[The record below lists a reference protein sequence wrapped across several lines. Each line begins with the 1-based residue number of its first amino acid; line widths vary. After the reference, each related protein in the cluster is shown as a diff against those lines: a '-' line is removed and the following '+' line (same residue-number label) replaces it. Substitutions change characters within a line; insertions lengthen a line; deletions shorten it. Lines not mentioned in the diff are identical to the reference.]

1 MATKQTTLLYIIK
14 DDKILLAEK
23 KRGFGV
29 GKINGIGGKLEK
41 GETVEQ
47 AMIRET
53 QEEIGVT
60 PLSCQHLATITF
72 RFGGFESEETE
83 VTTVFVASEYKGEI
97 IETDEMRPFWY
108 EIDKIPYDKMFSADK
123 IWFPEVLKGKH
134 FTCEVV
140 FDKDFNT
147 LDTKINY
154 IN

>member
-1 MATKQTTLLYIIK
+1 MSTKETTLLYIIQ
-14 DDKILLAEK
+14 DNKILLAEK

-60 PLSCQHLATITF
+60 PLNCQQLATITF
-72 RFGGFESEETE
+72 RFGGFESKETE
-83 VTTVFVASEYKGEI
+83 VTAVFVASEYEGEI
-97 IETDEMRPFWY
+97 IETEEMRPIWY
-108 EIDKIPYDKMFSADK
+108 EIDKIPYEKMFSADK
-123 IWFPEVLKGKH
+123 TWFPEILKGKH